1 MATMETKS
9 DLSNIKFKIVDKI
22 EDEWLT
28 TLFDDDSII
37 YVKPGTYAMST
48 RKLEALF
55 YIAKLQKY
63 YQCNPVRFINDFYNI
78 ELLDAQAYIV
88 QRTWNC
94 PNVLVLASRG
104 FGKSTIIDLILMSK
118 DMLFCNVWS
127 YIASGSGSQAEE
139 TFTKLEQIANDNIDE
154 MKGSTGYIFKHEVEI
169 NNAAGDGFSHGSN
182 GFKYSLYN
190 GSMTQT
196 LNSNIDRKRGK
207 RGSVIFD
214 ECGFLSDE
222 MLKVYGAF
230 AAVNKNFASGKD
242 RDGHSID
249 PIRLRTFAINLP
261 NQKFYISSASSTD
274 TEYYRLYREFAKKQI
289 MGDRD
294 YCVIQVDCEVVL
306 RPTIRGEVVNALLS
320 RGTIETEMRT
330 NPEKARR
337 EYYCEFTSDAG
348 LNAIIRRGVIT
359 RNSETRAPLL
369 YNDTG
374 RKKFVIAYDPARSRD
389 NSVILVME
397 IYQNEDGDYKG
408 RIVNCVNLLDVGK
421 RIKSPMR
428 TPDQIEYL
436 KQLIL
441 DYNGD
446 VPDYENIEC
455 VLIDAGS
462 GGGGVNIADF
472 LMEDWVDKKGKTHR
486 GLIDKDYSAEYAG
499 RYPNAINKLRLV
511 SPAQYKSIIY
521 EALIEMLDIDAISFT
536 TDYDNK
542 GYLTVFEADEKK
554 LEKEK
559 KRISE
564 QLKSEGHV
572 GEELAKKLEEE
583 LSHASCVNTKVV
595 KLDAFQEIALANID
609 AMKEEMVNMVR
620 KKRDTGKD
628 SFDLTPEKASKLH
641 DDRSYCMALCAW
653 FLSEK
658 RLENIRVRKKPSAQD
673 IISKLQ
679 VNPGKQLNKLF
690 G

>member
-1 MATMETKS
+1 MS
-9 DLSNIKFKIVDKI
+9 DLSKIKFKIVDEIK
-22 EDEWLT
+22 DEWLENI
-28 TLFDDDSII
+28 FDDDTVV
-37 YVKPGTYAMST
+37 YVKPGNYAMST
-48 RKLEALF
+48 RKLESLT

-63 YQCNPVRFINDFYNI
+63 YQCNPVRFINDFFNI

-104 FGKSTIIDLILMSK
+104 FGKSTVIDLILMAK
-118 DMLFCNVWS
+118 DMLFCNVWT

-154 MKGSTGYIFKHEVEI
+154 MKGSTGNIFKQEVEI
-169 NNAAGDGFSHGSN
+169 KNAAGDGFSHGSD

-190 GSMTQT
+190 GSFTQT

-222 MLKVYGAF
+222 MLNVYGAF

-242 RDGHSID
+242 RDGRSLD
-249 PIRLRTFAINLP
+249 PIRLKTIAINLP

-274 TEYYRLYREFAKKQI
+274 TEFYRLYREFSKRQL

-306 RPTIRGEVVNALLS
+306 KPTIRGEAVNALLTRS
-320 RGTIETEMRT
+320 TIETEMRT

-348 LNAIIRRGVIT
+348 LNAIIRRGTIA

-374 RKKFVIAYDPARSRD
+374 TKKFVIAYDPARSRD

-397 IYQNEDGDYKG
+397 IYTNSDGEYKG
-408 RIVNCVNLLDVGK
+408 RVVNCVNLLDIGK
-421 RIKSPMR
+421 KIKSPMR

-436 KQLIL
+436 KQVIL

-446 VPDYENIEC
+446 APDYENIEC

-486 GLIDKDYSAEYAG
+486 GLIDKEYSADYTN

-511 SPAQYKSIIY
+511 SPSQYKSIIY
-521 EALIEMLDIDAISFT
+521 ESLIEMLDIDAISFT
-536 TDYDNK
+536 NDYDNK
-542 GYLTVFEADEKK
+542 GYLTVFEADELK

-559 KRISE
+559 KKISDK
-564 QLKSEGHV
+564 LKSEGYT
-572 GEELAKKLEEE
+572 GEELAKKITEE
-583 LSHASCVNTKVV
+583 LANASCVTTKVV
-595 KLDAFQEIALANID
+595 RLDQFQEIALANID

-620 KKRDTGKD
+620 KKRDSGKD
-628 SFDLTPEKASKLH
+628 SFELTPEKANKLH

-653 FLSEK
+653 WLSER
-658 RLENIRVRKKPSAQD
+658 RLENIRTRKKPSAID
-673 IISKLQ
+673 ILSKLQ
-679 VNPGKQLNKLF
+679 VNPGRPLDKLF

>member
-1 MATMETKS
+1 MS
-9 DLSNIKFKIVDKI
+9 DLSKIKFKIVDEIK
-22 EDEWLT
+22 DEWLAT
-28 TLFDDDSII
+28 IFDDDTVV
-37 YVKPGTYAMST
+37 YVKPGVYAMST
-48 RKLEALF
+48 RKLESLLHL
-55 YIAKLQKY
+55 AKLQKY
-63 YQCNPVRFINDFYNI
+63 YQCNPVRFINDFFNI

-196 LNSNIDRKRGK
+196 LNSNIDKKRGK

-274 TEYYRLYREFAKKQI
+274 TEFYRLYREFSKKQI

-306 RPTIRGEVVNALLS
+306 KPTIRGEVVNALLT
-320 RGTIETEMRT
+320 RNTIETEMRT

-348 LNAIIRRGVIT
+348 MNAIIRRGTIA

-374 RKKFVIAYDPARSRD
+374 RKKFIIAYDPARSRD

-397 IYQNEDGDYKG
+397 IYQTEDGEFKG

-421 RIKSPMR
+421 KIKSPMR

-446 VPDYENIEC
+446 APDYENIEC

-472 LMEDWVDKKGKTHR
+472 MMEDWIDKRGKTHR
-486 GLIDKDYSAEYAG
+486 GLIDKEYSEEYVG

-564 QLKSEGHV
+564 ELKTQGFT
-572 GEELAKKLEEE
+572 GEEFSKKLEEE
-583 LSHASCVNTKVV
+583 LSQTSCVKTKVV
-595 KLDAFQEIALANID
+595 KLDQFQEIALANID

-620 KKRDTGKD
+620 KKRDSGKD
-628 SFDLTPEKASKLH
+628 SFELTPEKANKLH
-641 DDRSYCMALCAW
+641 DDRSYCAALCAW
-653 FLSEK
+653 WLSEK
-658 RLENIRVRKKPSAQD
+658 RLENIRARKKPDAKD
-673 IISKLQ
+673 ILAKLH
-679 VNPGKQLNKLF
+679 VTRGKPRNKLF

>member
-1 MATMETKS
+1 MS
-9 DLSNIKFKIVDKI
+9 SLSGFKIKIVDEIK
-22 EDEWLT
+22 DEWLT
-28 TLFDDDSII
+28 TLFDDDSTI
-37 YVKPGTYAMST
+37 YVKPGVYAMST

-55 YIAKLQKY
+55 YIARLQRY
-63 YQCNPVRFINDFYNI
+63 YQCNPVRFINDFFNI

-196 LNSNIDRKRGK
+196 LNSNIDKKRGK

-274 TEYYRLYREFAKKQI
+274 TEFYRLYREFAMKQLI
-289 MGDRD
+289 GDRD

-348 LNAIIRRGVIT
+348 LNAIIRRGTIT
-359 RNSETRAPLL
+359 RNSETRPPLL

-374 RKKFVIAYDPARSRD
+374 TKKFVIAYDPARSRD

-397 IYQNEDGDYKG
+397 IYQTDDGEYKG
-408 RIVNCVNLLDVGK
+408 RIVNCVNLLDIGK
-421 RIKSPMR
+421 KIKSPMR

-446 VPDYENIEC
+446 APDYENIEC

-472 LMEDWVDKKGKTHR
+472 LMEDWVDSKGKTHR
-486 GLIDKDYSAEYAG
+486 GLIDKEYSEEYVG
-499 RYPNAINKLRLV
+499 RYPNAVNKLRLM

-542 GYLTVFEADEKK
+542 GYLTVFEADAKK
-554 LEKEK
+554 IEKEK
-559 KRISE
+559 KRI
-564 QLKSEGHV
+564 
-572 GEELAKKLEEE
+572 GEELKAKGFDGDEFEKKLEEE

-595 KLDAFQEIALANID
+595 KLDQFQEIALANID

-620 KKRDTGKD
+620 KKRDSGKD
-628 SFDLTPEKASKLH
+628 SFELTPEKANKLH
-641 DDRSYCMALCAW
+641 DDRSYCAALVAW

-658 RLENIRVRKKPSAQD
+658 RLENIRVRKKPNAQD
-673 IISKLQ
+673 LLSKLQ
-679 VNPGKQLNKLF
+679 VNRGKPLNRLF
-690 G
+690 S

>member
-1 MATMETKS
+1 MS
-9 DLSNIKFKIVDKI
+9 DLSNIKFKIVDEIK
-22 EDEWLT
+22 DEWLT
-28 TLFDDDSII
+28 TLFDDDSVI
-37 YVKPGTYAMST
+37 YVKPGVYAMST
-48 RKLEALF
+48 RKLESLF

-63 YQCNPVRFINDFYNI
+63 YQCNPVRFIDDFFNI
-78 ELLDAQAYIV
+78 ELLDAQAYVV

-104 FGKSTIIDLILMSK
+104 FGKSTVIDLILMSK

-154 MKGSTGYIFKHEVEI
+154 MRGSTGYIFKHEVEI

-190 GSMTQT
+190 GSFTQT
-196 LNSNIDRKRGK
+196 LNSNIDKKRGK

-274 TEYYRLYREFAKKQI
+274 TEFYRLYREFSKRQI

-306 RPTIRGEVVNALLS
+306 KPTIRGEVVNALLS
-320 RGTIETEMRT
+320 RNTIETEMRT

-348 LNAIIRRGVIT
+348 MNAIIRRGTIA

-374 RKKFVIAYDPARSRD
+374 KKKFIIAYDPARSRD

-397 IYQNEDGDYKG
+397 IYQTEDGTYKG

-421 RIKSPMR
+421 KIKSPMR

-441 DYNGD
+441 EYNGD
-446 VPDYENIEC
+446 APDYENIEC
-455 VLIDAGS
+455 ILIDAGS

-472 LMEDWVDKKGKTHR
+472 MMEDWVDKRGKTHR
-486 GLIDKDYSAEYAG
+486 GLIDKEYSADYVG

-511 SPAQYKSIIY
+511 SPTQYKSIIY

-559 KRISE
+559 KRIGDE
-564 QLKSEGHV
+564 LKVKGFS
-572 GEELAKKLEEE
+572 GEEFTKKLEEE

-595 KLDAFQEIALANID
+595 KLDPFQEIALANID

-620 KKRDTGKD
+620 KKRDSGKD
-628 SFDLTPEKASKLH
+628 SFELTPEKANKLH
-641 DDRSYCMALCAW
+641 DDRSYCAALCAW
-653 FLSEK
+653 WLSEK
-658 RLENIRVRKKPSAQD
+658 RLEGIRARKKPD
-673 IISKLQ
+673 ISNILDMLPVRK
-679 VNPGKQLNKLF
+679 GKPVDKIF

>member
-1 MATMETKS
+1 MS
-9 DLSNIKFKIVDKI
+9 DLSRIKFKIVDEIK
-22 EDEWLT
+22 DEWLT
-28 TLFDDDSII
+28 TLFDDDSVI
-37 YVKPGTYAMST
+37 YVKPGVYAMST

-55 YIAKLQKY
+55 YIAKLQRY
-63 YQCNPVRFINDFYNI
+63 YQCNPVRFINDFFNI

-196 LNSNIDRKRGK
+196 LNSNIDKKRGK

-274 TEYYRLYREFAKKQI
+274 TEFYRLYREFAKKQI

-306 RPTIRGEVVNALLS
+306 RPTIRGEVVNALLTRS
-320 RGTIETEMRT
+320 TIETEMRT

-348 LNAIIRRGVIT
+348 MNAIIRRGTIT

-374 RKKFVIAYDPARSRD
+374 KKKFIIAYDPARSRD
-389 NSVILVME
+389 NSVILVVE
-397 IYQNEDGDYKG
+397 IYQNDYGEYKG
-408 RIVNCVNLLDVGK
+408 RVVNCVNLLDVGK
-421 RIKSPMR
+421 KIKSPMR

-446 VPDYENIEC
+446 VPDYDNIEC

-472 LMEDWVDKKGKTHR
+472 LMEDWIDKKGKKHR
-486 GLIDKDYSAEYAG
+486 GLIDKEYSADYIG
-499 RYPNAINKLRLV
+499 RYPNAVNKLKLV
-511 SPAQYKSIIY
+511 SPSQYKSIIY

-536 TDYDNK
+536 ADYDNK

-559 KRISE
+559 R
-564 QLKSEGHV
+564 
-572 GEELAKKLEEE
+572 KL
-583 LSHASCVNTKVV
+583 S
-595 KLDAFQEIALANID
+595 
-609 AMKEEMVNMVR
+609 KE
-620 KKRDTGKD
+620 TG
-628 SFDLTPEKASKLH
+628 
-641 DDRSYCMALCAW
+641 RSY
-653 FLSEK
+653 FK
-658 RLENIRVRKKPSAQD
+658 T
-673 IISKLQ
+673 
-679 VNPGKQLNKLF
+679 
-690 G
+690 

>member
-1 MATMETKS
+1 MS
-9 DLSNIKFKIVDKI
+9 DLSNVKFKIVDEIK
-22 EDEWLT
+22 DEWLT
-28 TLFDDDSII
+28 TLFDDDSVI
-37 YVKPGTYAMST
+37 YVKPGVYAMST
-48 RKLEALF
+48 RKLESLF

-63 YQCNPVRFINDFYNI
+63 YQCNPVRFINDFFNI

-190 GSMTQT
+190 GSFTQT
-196 LNSNIDRKRGK
+196 LNSNIDKKRGK

-249 PIRLRTFAINLP
+249 PVRLRTFAINLP

-274 TEYYRLYREFAKKQI
+274 TEFYRLYREFSKKQLI
-289 MGDRD
+289 GDRD

-306 RPTIRGEVVNALLS
+306 KPTIRGEVVNALLS
-320 RGTIETEMRT
+320 RNTIETEMRT

-337 EYYCEFTSDAG
+337 EYYCEFTSSAG
-348 LNAIIRRGVIT
+348 ANAIIKRGTIA

-374 RKKFVIAYDPARSRD
+374 KKKFILAYDPARSRD

-397 IYQNEDGDYKG
+397 IYQTEDGEYKG

-421 RIKSPMR
+421 KIKSPMR

-446 VPDYENIEC
+446 APDYENIEC

-472 LMEDWVDKKGKTHR
+472 LMEDWTDKRGKIHR
-486 GLIDKDYSAEYAG
+486 GLIDKEYSADYVG

-511 SPAQYKSIIY
+511 SPSQYKSIIY

-564 QLKSEGHV
+564 ELKGKGFE
-572 GEELAKKLEEE
+572 GEEFTKKFEEE
-583 LSHASCVNTKVV
+583 LSHASCVNTKVI
-595 KLDAFQEIALANID
+595 KLDPFQEIALANID
-609 AMKEEMVNMVR
+609 AMKEEINTTVSV
-620 KKRDTGKD
+620 
-628 SFDLTPEKASKLH
+628 
-641 DDRSYCMALCAW
+641 
-653 FLSEK
+653 
-658 RLENIRVRKKPSAQD
+658 
-673 IISKLQ
+673 
-679 VNPGKQLNKLF
+679 
-690 G
+690 

>member
-1 MATMETKS
+1 MS
-9 DLSNIKFKIVDKI
+9 DFSKFKFKIVDEIK
-22 EDEWLT
+22 DEWLT
-28 TLFDDDSII
+28 TLFDDDSVI
-37 YVKPGTYAMST
+37 YVKPGVYAMST
-48 RKLEALF
+48 RKLESLL

-63 YQCNPVRFINDFYNI
+63 YQCNPVRFIDDFFNI
-78 ELLDAQAYIV
+78 ELLDAQAYVV

-104 FGKSTIIDLILMSK
+104 FGKSTVIDLILMSK

-196 LNSNIDRKRGK
+196 LNSNIDKKRGK

-274 TEYYRLYREFAKKQI
+274 TEFYRLYREFAKKQI

-306 RPTIRGEVVNALLS
+306 RPTIRGEVVNALLTRS
-320 RGTIETEMRT
+320 TIETEMRT

-348 LNAIIRRGVIT
+348 MNAIIRRGTIT

-374 RKKFVIAYDPARSRD
+374 KKKFIIAYDPARSRD

-397 IYQNEDGDYKG
+397 LYQNADGEYKG
-408 RIVNCVNLLDVGK
+408 RVVNCVNLLDVGK
-421 RIKSPMR
+421 KIKSPMR

-436 KQLIL
+436 KKLIL

-446 VPDYENIEC
+446 APDYENIEC

-472 LMEDWVDKKGKTHR
+472 LMEDWIDNKGKRHR
-486 GLIDKDYSAEYAG
+486 GLIDKEYSADYVG
-499 RYPNAINKLRLV
+499 RYPNAVNKLKLV
-511 SPAQYKSIIY
+511 SPSQYKSIIY

-542 GYLTVFEADEKK
+542 GYLTVFEADDKK

-564 QLKSEGHV
+564 ELKAKGVEGDDFS
-572 GEELAKKLEEE
+572 KKLEEE
-583 LSHASCVNTKVV
+583 LSKASCVNTKVV
-595 KLDAFQEIALANID
+595 KLDQFQEIALANID

-620 KKRDTGKD
+620 KKRDSGKD
-628 SFDLTPEKASKLH
+628 SFELTPEKANKLH
-641 DDRSYCMALCAW
+641 DDRSYTMALCAW
-653 FLSEK
+653 WLSEK
-658 RLENIRVRKKPSAQD
+658 RLENVRARKKPSAND
-673 IISKLQ
+673 ILDKLQ
-679 VNPGKQLNKLF
+679 VTRGKPLNKMF
-690 G
+690 R

>member
-1 MATMETKS
+1 M
-9 DLSNIKFKIVDKI
+9 NINDVTFKIVDKI

-28 TLFDDDSII
+28 TLFDDESVI
-37 YVKPGTYAMST
+37 YVKPGVYAMSA
-48 RKLEALF
+48 RKLESLL
-55 YIAKLQKY
+55 YIARLQKY
-63 YQCNPVRFINDFYNI
+63 YQCNPVRFIDDFFNI
-78 ELLDAQAYIV
+78 ELLDAQAYVV

-104 FGKSTIIDLILMSK
+104 FGKSTVIDLILMSK

-154 MKGSTGYIFKHEVEI
+154 MKGSTGYIFKQEVEI

-190 GSMTQT
+190 GSFTQT
-196 LNSNIDRKRGK
+196 LNSNIDKKRGK

-274 TEYYRLYREFAKKQI
+274 TEFYRLYREFAKKQL

-306 RPTIRGEVVNALLS
+306 KPTIRGEVVNALLTRS
-320 RGTIETEMRT
+320 TIETEMRT

-348 LNAIIRRGVIT
+348 TNAIIRRGTIA
-359 RNSETRAPLL
+359 RNSEVRVPLL
-369 YNDTG
+369 YNDTND
-374 RKKFVIAYDPARSRD
+374 KKFVLAYDPARSRD
-389 NSVILVME
+389 NSVILVAE
-397 IYQNEDGDYKG
+397 IYFDDKAGQYKS

-421 RIKSPMR
+421 KRKSPMQ
-428 TPDQIEYL
+428 TPDQVQYL
-436 KQLIL
+436 KELIL

-446 VPDYENIEC
+446 APDYENIEAIY
-455 VLIDAGS
+455 IDAGS
-462 GGGGVNIADF
+462 GGAGVNIADY
-472 LMEDWVDKKGKTHR
+472 LMEDWVDKKGVKHR
-486 GLIDKDYSAEYAG
+486 GLIDKEYSADYVKKF
-499 RYPNAINKLRLV
+499 PNAIDKIRLM
-511 SPAQYKSIIY
+511 SPAQYKSEMY
-521 EALIEMLDIDAISFT
+521 EALIQMMDQDVISFT
-536 TDYDNK
+536 ESYDNK
-542 GYLTVFEADEKK
+542 GYLTVFETDEKAF
-554 LEKEK
+554 EKEK
-559 KRISE
+559 KNIEAKLKKKKLSEEEFAE
-564 QLKSEGHV
+564 QLK
-572 GEELAKKLEEE
+572 EELKN
-583 LSHASCVNTKVV
+583 ASCMKTKMI
-595 KLDAFQEIALANID
+595 KLDQYQEMALSNID
-609 AMKEEMVNMVR
+609 ALKEELVNMVR
-620 KKRDTGKD
+620 KKRDSGKD
-628 SFDLTPEKASKLH
+628 SFELTPEKANKLH
-641 DDRSYCMALCAW
+641 DDRAYCCCMVGYHI
-653 FLSEK
+653 SEK
-658 RLENIRVRKKPSAQD
+658 RRENIKNKKRTTD
-673 IISKLQ
+673 INILDSFMIRTPQ
-679 VNPGKQLNKLF
+679 RRESIF
-690 G
+690 S

>member
-1 MATMETKS
+1 MN
-9 DLSNIKFKIVDKI
+9 DLSKIKFKIVDHI
-22 EDEWLT
+22 EDEWLE
-28 TLFDDDSII
+28 TLFDDDSVI
-37 YVKPGTYAMST
+37 YVKPGVYPMSN
-48 RKLEALF
+48 RKLEGLIK
-55 YIAKLQKY
+55 IAQLQKY
-63 YQCNPVRFINDFYNI
+63 YQCNPVRFINDFFNI

-104 FGKSTIIDLILMSK
+104 FGKSTVIDLILMSK
-118 DMLFCNVWS
+118 DMLFCNVWT

-182 GFKYSLYN
+182 GFKYTLYN

-222 MLKVYGAF
+222 MLNVYGAF

-242 RDGHSID
+242 RDGRSLD
-249 PIRLRTFAINLP
+249 PIRLRTLAINLP

-274 TEYYRLYREFAKKQI
+274 TEFYRLYREFSKRQI

-294 YCVIQVDCEVVL
+294 YCVIQVDCETVL
-306 RPTIRGEVVNALLS
+306 RPTIRGEAVNALLTRS
-320 RGTIETEMRT
+320 TIETEMRT

-348 LNAIIRRGVIT
+348 MNAIIRRGTIA
-359 RNSETRAPLL
+359 RNSETRPPLL

-374 RKKFVIAYDPARSRD
+374 KKKFVIAYDPARSRD
-389 NSVILVME
+389 NSAILVME
-397 IYQNEDGDYKG
+397 IYQTDSGEYKG
-408 RIVNCVNLLDVGK
+408 RVVNCVNLLDIGK
-421 RIKSPMR
+421 KIKSPMR

-446 VPDYENIEC
+446 APDYENIEC

-486 GLIDKDYSAEYAG
+486 GLIDREYSEEYIG
-499 RYPNAINKLRLV
+499 RFPNAINKLKLV
-511 SPAQYKSIIY
+511 SPAQYKSTIY
-521 EALIEMLDIDAISFT
+521 EALIEMLDIDVISFT
-536 TDYDNK
+536 SDYDNK

-559 KRISE
+559 KRIE
-564 QLKSEGHV
+564 EKLKSEGYTGDNLV
-572 GEELAKKLEEE
+572 KKVDEE
-583 LSHASCVNTKVV
+583 LSQTSFVNSKVV
-595 KLDAFQEIALANID
+595 KLDPFQEISLANID

-620 KKRDTGKD
+620 KKRDSGKD
-628 SFDLTPEKASKLH
+628 SFELTPEKANKLH

-658 RLENIRVRKKPSAQD
+658 RLSNIRVRKRPSAQD
-673 IISKLQ
+673 IINMLPVTKAKS
-679 VNPGKQLNKLF
+679 LNRKF

>member
-1 MATMETKS
+1 MN
-9 DLSNIKFKIVDKI
+9 DLSKIKFKIVDKI

-28 TLFDDDSII
+28 TLFDDESVV
-37 YVKPGTYAMST
+37 YVRPGTYAMST

-63 YQCNPVRFINDFYNI
+63 YQCNPVRFINDFFNI

-154 MKGSTGYIFKHEVEI
+154 MKGSTGYIFKQEVEI
-169 NNAAGDGFSHGSN
+169 SNAAGDGFSHGSN

-190 GSMTQT
+190 GSFTQT
-196 LNSNIDRKRGK
+196 LNSNIDKKRGK

-242 RDGHSID
+242 RDGHSLD

-274 TEYYRLYREFAKKQI
+274 TEFYRLYREFSKKQI

-306 RPTIRGEVVNALLS
+306 KPTIRGEVVNALLT
-320 RGTIETEMRT
+320 RGTIDTEMRT

-348 LNAIIRRGVIT
+348 MNAIIKRGTIAK
-359 RNSETRAPLL
+359 NSETRPPLL

-374 RKKFVIAYDPARSRD
+374 KKKFVIAYDPARSRD

-397 IYQNEDGDYKG
+397 IYQTEDGEYKG
-408 RIVNCVNLLDVGK
+408 RVVNCVNLLDVGK
-421 RIKSPMR
+421 KIKSPMR
-428 TPDQIEYL
+428 TPDQIAYL

-446 VPDYENIEC
+446 APDYENIEC

-472 LMEDWVDKKGKTHR
+472 LMEDWYDKKGKLHR
-486 GLIDKDYSAEYAG
+486 GLIDKEYSQEYVG
-499 RYPNAINKLRLV
+499 RYPNAVNKLKLV
-511 SPAQYKSIIY
+511 SPTQYKSIIY

-559 KRISE
+559 KRITDE
-564 QLKSEGHV
+564 LKATGIT
-572 GEELAKKLEEE
+572 GEDFAKKLEEGIAN
-583 LSHASCVNTKVV
+583 ASCVKTKVV
-595 KLDAFQEIALANID
+595 KLDQFQIIALSNID

-620 KKRDTGKD
+620 KKRDSGKD
-628 SFDLTPEKASKLH
+628 SFELTPEKANKLH
-641 DDRSYCMALCAW
+641 DDRSYTMALCAW
-653 FLSEK
+653 WLSEM
-658 RLENIRVRKKPSAQD
+658 RLSNIRARKKPDASD
-673 IISKLQ
+673 ILSKLS
-679 VNPGKQLNKLF
+679 VTRGKPLNKLF

>member
-1 MATMETKS
+1 MS
-9 DLSNIKFKIVDKI
+9 NLSTVKFKIVDEI
-22 EDEWLT
+22 QDEWLA
-28 TLFDDDSII
+28 TLFDDDSVI
-37 YVKPGTYAMST
+37 YVKPGVYAMST
-48 RKLEALF
+48 RKLESLF

-63 YQCNPVRFINDFYNI
+63 YQCNPVRFINDFFNI

-196 LNSNIDRKRGK
+196 LNSNIDKKRGK

-274 TEYYRLYREFAKKQI
+274 TEFYRLYREFSKKQI

-348 LNAIIRRGVIT
+348 MNAIIKRGTIT

-374 RKKFVIAYDPARSRD
+374 KKKFVLAYDPARSRD

-397 IYQNEDGDYKG
+397 IYQSEDGEYKG

-421 RIKSPMR
+421 KIKSPMR
-428 TPDQIEYL
+428 TPDQIDYL

-472 LMEDWVDKKGKTHR
+472 LMEDWVDKKGKKHR
-486 GLIDKDYSAEYAG
+486 GLIDKEYSADYVS
-499 RYPNAINKLRLV
+499 RYPDAINKLKLV
-511 SPAQYKSIIY
+511 SPSQYKSIIY
-521 EALIEMLDIDAISFT
+521 EALIEMLDIDVISFT

-554 LEKEK
+554 IEKEK

-564 QLKSEGHV
+564 DLKEKGFEGD
-572 GEELAKKLEEE
+572 EFAKKLEEE

-595 KLDAFQEIALANID
+595 KLDQFQEIALANID

-620 KKRDTGKD
+620 KKRDSGKD
-628 SFDLTPEKASKLH
+628 SFELTPEKANKLH
-641 DDRSYCMALCAW
+641 DDRSYTMALCAW
-653 FLSEK
+653 WLSEK
-658 RLENIRVRKKPSAQD
+658 RLENVRARKKKPD
-673 IISKLQ
+673 ISTIINMLPVTK
-679 VNPGKQLNKLF
+679 GKSLNKMF

>member
-1 MATMETKS
+1 MS
-9 DLSNIKFKIVDKI
+9 DLSNVKFKIVDEIK
-22 EDEWLT
+22 DEWLT
-28 TLFDDDSII
+28 TLFDDDSVI
-37 YVKPGTYAMST
+37 YVKPGVYAMST
-48 RKLEALF
+48 RKLESLL

-63 YQCNPVRFINDFYNI
+63 YQCNPVRFINDFFNI

-190 GSMTQT
+190 GSFTQT
-196 LNSNIDRKRGK
+196 LNSNIDKKRGK

-249 PIRLRTFAINLP
+249 PVRLRTFAINLP

-274 TEYYRLYREFAKKQI
+274 TEFYRLYREFSKKQLI
-289 MGDRD
+289 GDRD

-306 RPTIRGEVVNALLS
+306 KPTIRGEVVNALLS
-320 RGTIETEMRT
+320 RSTIETEMRT

-337 EYYCEFTSDAG
+337 EYYCEFTSSAG
-348 LNAIIRRGVIT
+348 ANAIIKRGTIT

-374 RKKFVIAYDPARSRD
+374 KKKFILAYDPARSRD

-397 IYQNEDGDYKG
+397 IYQTEDGGYKG

-421 RIKSPMR
+421 KIKSPMR

-446 VPDYENIEC
+446 APDYENIEC

-472 LMEDWVDKKGKTHR
+472 LMEDWTDKRGKTHR
-486 GLIDKDYSAEYAG
+486 GLIDKEYSADYVG
-499 RYPNAINKLRLV
+499 RYPNAIDKLKLV
-511 SPAQYKSIIY
+511 SPTQYKSVIY

-554 LEKEK
+554 LEKER

-564 QLKSEGHV
+564 ELKDRGFE
-572 GEELAKKLEEE
+572 GEEFTIRLEKE
-583 LSHASCVNTKVV
+583 LSHASCINTKIV
-595 KLDAFQEIALANID
+595 KLDLFQEIALANID

-620 KKRDTGKD
+620 IKRESRKD
-628 SFDLTPEKASKLH
+628 SFELTPEKQNKLH
-641 DDRSYCMALCAW
+641 DDRAYTMALCAW
-653 FLSEK
+653 WLSEK
-658 RLENIRVRKKPSAQD
+658 RLENVRARKKPNAAD
-673 IISKLQ
+673 ILSKLQ
-679 VNPGKQLNKLF
+679 VNPGKPLDKLF

>member
-1 MATMETKS
+1 MS
-9 DLSNIKFKIVDKI
+9 DFSKFKFKIVDEIK
-22 EDEWLT
+22 DEWLT
-28 TLFDDDSII
+28 TLFDDDSVI
-37 YVKPGTYAMST
+37 YVKPGVYAMST
-48 RKLEALF
+48 RKLESLL

-63 YQCNPVRFINDFYNI
+63 YQCNPVRFIDDFFNI
-78 ELLDAQAYIV
+78 ELLDAQAYVV

-104 FGKSTIIDLILMSK
+104 FGKSTVIDLILMSK

-196 LNSNIDRKRGK
+196 LNSNIDKKRGK

-274 TEYYRLYREFAKKQI
+274 TEFYRLYREFAKKQI

-306 RPTIRGEVVNALLS
+306 RPTIRGEVVNALLTRS
-320 RGTIETEMRT
+320 TIETEMRT

-348 LNAIIRRGVIT
+348 MNAIIRRGTIT

-374 RKKFVIAYDPARSRD
+374 KKKFIIAYDPARSRD

-397 IYQNEDGDYKG
+397 LYQNEDGEYKG
-408 RIVNCVNLLDVGK
+408 RVVNCVNLLDVGK
-421 RIKSPMR
+421 KIKSPMR

-472 LMEDWVDKKGKTHR
+472 LMEDWIDNKGKRHR
-486 GLIDKDYSAEYAG
+486 GLIDKEYSAEYVG
-499 RYPNAINKLRLV
+499 RYPNAVNKLKLV
-511 SPAQYKSIIY
+511 SPSQYKSIIY

-559 KRISE
+559 RRISE
-564 QLKSEGHV
+564 ELKAKGVEGDDFS
-572 GEELAKKLEEE
+572 KKLEEE
-583 LSHASCVNTKVV
+583 LSKASCVNTKVV
-595 KLDAFQEIALANID
+595 KLDQFQEIALANID

-620 KKRDTGKD
+620 KKRDSGKD
-628 SFDLTPEKASKLH
+628 SFELTPEKANKLH
-641 DDRSYCMALCAW
+641 DDRSYTMALCAW
-653 FLSEK
+653 WLSEK
-658 RLENIRVRKKPSAQD
+658 RLENVRARKKPDATE
-673 IISKLQ
+673 ILNKLQ
-679 VNPGKQLNKLF
+679 VTRGKPLNKLF
-690 G
+690 GQGRR

>member
-1 MATMETKS
+1 MS
-9 DLSNIKFKIVDKI
+9 DLSKIKFKIVDEIK
-22 EDEWLT
+22 DEWLA

-37 YVKPGTYAMST
+37 YVKPGIYAMST
-48 RKLEALF
+48 RKLESLF

-63 YQCNPVRFINDFYNI
+63 YQCNPVKFINDFFNI

-104 FGKSTIIDLILMSK
+104 FGKSTVIDLILMAK
-118 DMLFCNVWS
+118 DMLFCNVWT

-169 NNAAGDGFSHGSN
+169 NNAAGDGFSHSSN

-242 RDGHSID
+242 RDGHSLD
-249 PIRLRTFAINLP
+249 PVRLRTIAINLP

-274 TEYYRLYREFAKKQI
+274 TEFYRLYREFAKKQI

-306 RPTIRGEVVNALLS
+306 KPTIRGEVVNALLS
-320 RGTIETEMRT
+320 RSTIETEMRT

-348 LNAIIRRGVIT
+348 MNAIIRRGTIA

-374 RKKFVIAYDPARSRD
+374 RKKFIIAYDPARSRD

-397 IYQNEDGDYKG
+397 IYQTEDGEYKG

-421 RIKSPMR
+421 KIKSPMR

-446 VPDYENIEC
+446 APDYENIEC

-472 LMEDWVDKKGKTHR
+472 MMEDWYDKKGKMHR
-486 GLIDKDYSAEYAG
+486 GLIDKEYSEEYVG

-559 KRISE
+559 KRLS
-564 QLKSEGHV
+564 
-572 GEELAKKLEEE
+572 EELKMQGFTGEDFAKKLEEE
-583 LSHASCVNTKVV
+583 LSQASCVNTKVV
-595 KLDAFQEIALANID
+595 KLDQFQEIALANID

-620 KKRDTGKD
+620 KKRDSGKD
-628 SFDLTPEKASKLH
+628 SFELTPEKANKLH
-641 DDRSYCMALCAW
+641 DDRSYCAALCAW
-653 FLSEK
+653 WLSEK
-658 RLENIRVRKKPSAQD
+658 RLENIRARKKPDASS
-673 IISKLQ
+673 IISMLPVRKGRT
-679 VNPGKQLNKLF
+679 VNKMF

>member
-1 MATMETKS
+1 MS
-9 DLSNIKFKIVDKI
+9 DFSQVKFKIVDEI
-22 EDEWLT
+22 QDEWLT
-28 TLFDDDSII
+28 TLFDEENVI
-37 YVKPGTYAMST
+37 YVKPGVYAMST
-48 RKLEALF
+48 RKLESLF

-63 YQCNPVRFINDFYNI
+63 YQCNPVRFIDDFFNI
-78 ELLDAQAYIV
+78 ELLDAQAYVV

-104 FGKSTIIDLILMSK
+104 FGKSTVIDLILMSK
-118 DMLFCNVWS
+118 DMLFCNVWT

-154 MKGSTGYIFKHEVEI
+154 MRGSTGYIFKNEVEI

-182 GFKYSLYN
+182 GFKYTLYN
-190 GSMTQT
+190 GSFTQT

-214 ECGFLSDE
+214 ECGFLSAE

-261 NQKFYISSASSTD
+261 NQKFYISSASDTD
-274 TEYYRLYREFAKKQI
+274 TEFYRLYREFSKKQI

-306 RPTIRGEVVNALLS
+306 KPTIRGEVVNALLD
-320 RGTIETEMRT
+320 RNTIETEMRT
-330 NPEKARR
+330 NPEKALR
-337 EYYCEFTSDAG
+337 EYYCQFTTDAG
-348 LNAIIRRGVIT
+348 MNAIIRRGTIT
-359 RNSETRAPLL
+359 RNSETRPPLL

-374 RKKFVIAYDPARSRD
+374 QKKFVLAYDPARSRD
-389 NSVILVME
+389 NSVILVLE
-397 IYQNEDGDYKG
+397 LYQNSEGEYKG
-408 RIVNCVNLLDVGK
+408 RVVNCVNLLDVGK
-421 RIKSPMR
+421 KIKSPMR

-436 KQLIL
+436 RQLIL

-446 VPDYENIEC
+446 APDYENIEC

-472 LMEDWVDKKGKTHR
+472 LMQDWTDKKGKTHR
-486 GLIDKDYSAEYAG
+486 GLIDKEYSQEYVG
-499 RYPNAINKLRLV
+499 RFPNAVNKLRLV
-511 SPAQYKSIIY
+511 SPTQYKSIIY

-559 KRISE
+559 KKITDK
-564 QLKSEGHV
+564 LKSEGYSGDDLV
-572 GEELAKKLEEE
+572 KKIEEE

-595 KLDAFQEIALANID
+595 KLDQFQEIALANID

-620 KKRDTGKD
+620 KKRDSGKD
-628 SFDLTPEKASKLH
+628 SFELTPEKANKLH

-658 RLENIRVRKKPSAQD
+658 RLENIRARKRPSAQSILD
-673 IISKLQ
+673 KFQ
-679 VNPGKQLNKLF
+679 VSPGKPLNKLF